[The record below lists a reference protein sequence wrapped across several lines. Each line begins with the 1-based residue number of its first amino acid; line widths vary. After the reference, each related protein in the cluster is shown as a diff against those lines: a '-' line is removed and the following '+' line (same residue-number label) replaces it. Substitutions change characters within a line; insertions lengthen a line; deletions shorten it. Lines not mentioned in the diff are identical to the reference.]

1 MLKGKVNDVV
11 DAIND
16 IQHRI
21 NGLTANITSLPAQVS
36 VLRIIDT
43 GISMVIWIV
52 CDPVL
57 QIDSLP
63 QFGQQPRFDAHARLL
78 DAKRSMQLF
87 SL

>member
-16 IQHRI
+16 IQRRI

-43 GISMVIWIV
+43 GISRVIWIV

-57 QIDSLP
+57 QTDSLP
-63 QFGQQPRFDAHARLL
+63 QSGQQPRLC
-78 DAKRSMQLF
+78 
-87 SL
+87 